1 MRVFRIAGLL
11 IVASLGL
18 NGCGPT
24 TGSSVVQA
32 SRASNQLAETN
43 SGLPVEIRVG
53 DPDTSYAS
61 VEFTRDGRYMVWFEG
76 VEGNRTGR
84 MWHCAVNSETGT
96 LTPPDCKGFR
106 AFQATAFGRA
116 NVGYDASGPYYVG
129 ANTRGEL
136 VMVRPTGATTG
147 NVTKLPVPADTSRI
161 GIYPSQL
168 TDRDGGY
175 VAWLKRLGNQK
186 ELQYIDLAAPSVIRT
201 IERQSALGRVGLT
214 PMEIGFYRMVN
225 GRPWVTYGAFDSSRN
240 LQVKMADLSRPG
252 EPARFVTSEA
262 GNKLDP
268 YGFAAPDGRTYLV
281 AGVDAK
287 PLLRVYRYNGS
298 SGRFSQ
304 QNEIRVPAA
313 SQLAN
318 PTLAQSFEPVF
329 KGGRILG
336 TYQVNDGSGDAR
348 SDRPAGRFQGRAAG
362 RFQGRAAGQFQAGG
376 AGPSGFINTAFQSP
390 GEIWLAD
397 LTDLSRPQVR
407 LSGTAPLIRTEPEPL
422 SGTNT
427 RWIFY
432 NTAPLG
438 STLLQAT
445 WQLRRSQ
452 VP

>member
-11 IVASLGL
+11 IAACLGL

-84 MWHCAVNSETGT
+84 MWHCAVKSETGA
-96 LTPPDCKGFR
+96 LTPPDCKGFG

-116 NVGYDASGPYYVG
+116 NVGYDARGPYYVG

-147 NVTKLPVPADTSRI
+147 TVTKLPVPADTARI

-168 TDRDGGY
+168 TDRNGGY
-175 VAWLKRLGNQK
+175 VAWLKRLGTQK
-186 ELQYIDLAAPSVIRT
+186 ELQYIDLAEPSVIRT
-201 IERQSALGRVGLT
+201 IDRQSALGRVGLT

-225 GRPWVTYGAFDSSRN
+225 GRPWVTYGAFDGSRN
-240 LQVKMADLSRPG
+240 LQVKMTDLSRPG
-252 EPARFVTSEA
+252 EPARFVTREA

-268 YGFAAPDGRTYLV
+268 YGFAAPNGSTYLV

-287 PLLRVYRYNGS
+287 PLLRVYRYSSS
-298 SGRFSQ
+298 SGTFSRQ
-304 QNEIRVPAA
+304 TDIRVPPRRSWRIRPWLNPSSRFSRTDA
-313 SQLAN
+313 SWAPIRSTTGRGTPG
-318 PTLAQSFEPVF
+318 PTDLPDGFRAGPRDGF
-329 KGGRILG
+329 K
-336 TYQVNDGSGDAR
+336 
-348 SDRPAGRFQGRAAG
+348 AGRPDDPGVRGPDGFKPGVRVRAALSI
-362 RFQGRAAGQFQAGG
+362 RR
-376 AGPSGFINTAFQSP
+376 S
-390 GEIWLAD
+390 
-397 LTDLSRPQVR
+397 SRPER
-407 LSGTAPLIRTEPEPL
+407 SGLPT
-422 SGTNT
+422 
-427 RWIFY
+427 
-432 NTAPLG
+432 
-438 STLLQAT
+438 
-445 WQLRRSQ
+445 
-452 VP
+452 